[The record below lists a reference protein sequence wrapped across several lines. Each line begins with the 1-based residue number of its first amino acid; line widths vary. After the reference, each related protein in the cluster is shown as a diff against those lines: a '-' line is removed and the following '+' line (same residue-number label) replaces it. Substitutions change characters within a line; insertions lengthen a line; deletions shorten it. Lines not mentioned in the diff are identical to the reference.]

1 MLTISGLKSMI
12 ICNHSGLLGNSSG
25 KDLVSRTVDNCSV
38 HLNVAGLIDRQLELK
53 KNRDKLKKLTNNLS
67 RLEANVNTSFYRMTA
82 PLQVQENHHQKIAS
96 LQTEISRLMEYIKTL
111 EV

>member
-1 MLTISGLKSMI
+1 MI

-67 RLEANVNTSFYRMTA
+67 RLEANVNTSSYRMTA
-82 PLQVQENHHQKIAS
+82 PLQVQENHRQKIAS